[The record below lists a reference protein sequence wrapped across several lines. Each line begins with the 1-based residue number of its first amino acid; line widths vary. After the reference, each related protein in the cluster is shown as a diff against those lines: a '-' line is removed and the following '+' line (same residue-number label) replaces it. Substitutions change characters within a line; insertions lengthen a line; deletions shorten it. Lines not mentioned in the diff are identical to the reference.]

1 MKYLILLLIPFF
13 SCSNSES
20 LKDTK
25 TIDNKVESRETVN
38 NPDLIKLA
46 SEYQGNWISESYI
59 NKMIKSKSPYEAQ
72 KESFQNIY
80 IDSSLIDKEY
90 FGISIYTYGD
100 TERSPI
106 YYYKKIKENE
116 FLFSHK
122 KIGDEFLGDPCTS
135 GCDKLIFVNTNRQK
149 TIRLQTKKG
158 ISDFI
163 QLEKNCEDSYLC
175 ELDAF
180 ANKIFL
186 EGSYVLLDGER
197 NVLSA
202 KFNIGKEGIAKGYK
216 EIERLQIWT
225 SFREINGVFESD
237 IVQIG
242 ERTSKQLEYYQ
253 DNPENVFYFEVKNE
267 EINLF
272 SLDMEDYTVV
282 KKELKYILKKK

>member
-13 SCSNSES
+13 SCSNGES
-20 LKDTK
+20 AKDTK
-25 TIDNKVESRETVN
+25 TNDNKVESRETFN

-46 SEYQGNWISESYI
+46 SEYQGDWISESYI

-72 KESFQNIY
+72 KGSFQNIY

-100 TERSPI
+100 TETPPI
-106 YYYKKIKENE
+106 SYYRKIKENE
-116 FLFSHK
+116 FLFSHSK
-122 KIGDEFLGDPCTS
+122 FGDILIEDTCES
-135 GCDKLIFVNTNRQK
+135 GCNRLVFINGNGQK
-149 TIRLQTKKG
+149 TIRLTTKKG
-158 ISDFI
+158 TSDFI
-163 QLEKNCEDSYLC
+163 QLEKNCNDSHLC
-175 ELDAF
+175 ELDAY

-186 EGSYVLLDGER
+186 DGSYILLDGER

-202 KFNIGKEGIAKGYK
+202 NFNISKDGMSIGYK
-216 EIERLQIWT
+216 DIERLQIWT
-225 SFREINGVFESD
+225 YFREINGVFEND

-242 ERTSKQLEYYQ
+242 ERTSEQLEYYQ
-253 DNPENVFYFEVKNE
+253 DNSENVFSFELKNE

-272 SLDMEDYTVV
+272 SLDIDDYNVV